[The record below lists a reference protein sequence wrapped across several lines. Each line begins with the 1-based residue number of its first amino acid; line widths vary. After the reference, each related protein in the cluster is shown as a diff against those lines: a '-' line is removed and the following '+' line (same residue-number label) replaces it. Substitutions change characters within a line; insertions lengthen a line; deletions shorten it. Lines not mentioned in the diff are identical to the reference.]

1 MVRALVL
8 MNKPQIS
15 TSSDGIPS
23 MKPPI
28 KCLPEISYNRVG
40 SRTMKRMCSVL
51 QERK

>member
-1 MVRALVL
+1 MVKALVL

-28 KCLPEISYNRVG
+28 KCLPERRFIEKIPTTG
-40 SRTMKRMCSVL
+40 
-51 QERK
+51 